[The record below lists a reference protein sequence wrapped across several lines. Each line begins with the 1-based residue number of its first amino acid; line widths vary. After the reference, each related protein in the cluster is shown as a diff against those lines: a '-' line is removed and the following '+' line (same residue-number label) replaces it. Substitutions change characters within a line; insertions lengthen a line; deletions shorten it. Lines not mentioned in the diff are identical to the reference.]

1 MNINTDQLIQRLE
14 HGIALLKESQSDFS
28 QQQKVLVTIS
38 ALAREYAKQLNEKER
53 EYETQ

>member
-28 QQQKVLVTIS
+28 RQQKVLITIS
-38 ALAREYAKQLNEKER
+38 ALAREYAKQLNEKEC